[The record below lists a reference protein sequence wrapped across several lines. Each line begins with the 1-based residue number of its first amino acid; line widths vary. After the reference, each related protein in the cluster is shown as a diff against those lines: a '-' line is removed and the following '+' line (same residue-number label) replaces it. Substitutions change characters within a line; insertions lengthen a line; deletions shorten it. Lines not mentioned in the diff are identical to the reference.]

1 MGRKVQAS
9 KADEAFLTVN
19 GKAFSKADV
28 EALLASRVGR
38 GAGFYVEDA
47 DEYCLAKFTRI
58 LENGTTI
65 VYAVKWN
72 DAKNRPWIHS
82 DINLRFNK
90 GRPIPGFGGD
100 EDFWLGDSGLRKY
113 HKSADYDSDLK
124 TVCAAA
130 RKIAAAR
137 KAKA

>member
-1 MGRKVQAS
+1 MPRSK
-9 KADEAFLTVN
+9 KADTAAPAIVAFVN
-19 GKAFSKADV
+19 GKGFTQEQLDT
-28 EALLASRVGR
+28 LLSSRVGR
-38 GAGFYVEDA
+38 EAGFHAEKA
-47 DEYCLAKFTRI
+47 DEYCLAKWTRI
-58 LENGTTI
+58 LEDGTTI

-72 DAKNRPWIHS
+72 DSKNRPWIHS

-124 TVCAAA
+124 IVCAAA

-137 KAKA
+137 K

>member
-1 MGRKVQAS
+1 MARKVQAS

-38 GAGFYVEDA
+38 GAGFYVDDA
-47 DEYCLAKFTRI
+47 DEYCLAKYTRI

-100 EDFWLGDSGLRKY
+100 EDFWTTLHKY
-113 HKSADYDSDLK
+113 QTSAEYRSDLK
-124 TVCAAA
+124 EVVAAS